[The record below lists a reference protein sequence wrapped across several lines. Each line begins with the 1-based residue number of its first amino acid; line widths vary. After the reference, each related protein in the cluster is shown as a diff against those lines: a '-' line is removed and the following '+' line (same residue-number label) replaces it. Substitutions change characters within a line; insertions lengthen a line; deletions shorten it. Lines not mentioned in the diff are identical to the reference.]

1 MGRAND
7 SVAVAC
13 IRGGGEYG
21 KAWHDVAVG
30 INRSISFED
39 LAYAARYLHS
49 SGLST
54 PSLTSI
60 YGISNGGLLVAAC
73 ANRNP
78 ELYGAVF
85 CDVGV
90 LDLTR
95 FHKFVSSTDPLQL
108 DDADMQTLGRLWTA
122 EYGDPDNKEHL
133 PIIHASSP
141 YHNIQPTLDY
151 PAILVTTGD
160 HDTRV
165 IPGHSLKYIA
175 QLQSTSTPSSRT
187 KLIVDLLPN
196 NKNVFLARIYENAG
210 HECTSPCLAKDLA
223 DVLAASKSVAQR
235 VEEAVDRLVFVLST
249 ISR

>member
-1 MGRAND
+1 MECKYRKAIMSGADD

-30 INRSISFED
+30 INRSVSFD
-39 LAYAARYLHS
+39 DMAYAARYLHT

-95 FHKFVSSTDPLQL
+95 FHKFVS
-108 DDADMQTLGRLWTA
+108 
-122 EYGDPDNKEHL
+122 
-133 PIIHASSP
+133 
-141 YHNIQPTLDY
+141 
-151 PAILVTTGD
+151 ILV
-160 HDTRV
+160 
-165 IPGHSLKYIA
+165 S
-175 QLQSTSTPSSRT
+175 
-187 KLIVDLLPN
+187 
-196 NKNVFLARIYENAG
+196 E
-210 HECTSPCLAKDLA
+210 
-223 DVLAASKSVAQR
+223 
-235 VEEAVDRLVFVLST
+235 
-249 ISR
+249 

>member
-30 INRSISFED
+30 INRSVSFD
-39 LAYAARYLHS
+39 DMAYAARFLHT

-95 FHKFVSSTDPLQL
+95 FHKFVSFTEPFLLEITD
-108 DDADMQTLGRLWTA
+108 
-122 EYGDPDNKEHL
+122 K
-133 PIIHASSP
+133 
-141 YHNIQPTLDY
+141 
-151 PAILVTTGD
+151 
-160 HDTRV
+160 
-165 IPGHSLKYIA
+165 
-175 QLQSTSTPSSRT
+175 
-187 KLIVDLLPN
+187 
-196 NKNVFLARIYENAG
+196 
-210 HECTSPCLAKDLA
+210 
-223 DVLAASKSVAQR
+223 
-235 VEEAVDRLVFVLST
+235 
-249 ISR
+249 

>member
-1 MGRAND
+1 MN

-30 INRSISFED
+30 INRSVSFD
-39 LAYAARYLHS
+39 DMAYAARYLHS
-49 SGLST
+49 SRLST

-95 FHKFVSSTDPLQL
+95 FHKFVSTPQPTSNFQRQSQLQE
-108 DDADMQTLGRLWTA
+108 AENQTLGRLWTA
-122 EYGDPDNKEHL
+122 EYGDPDNQDHL
-133 PIIHASSP
+133 PVIHASSP
-141 YHNIQPTLDY
+141 YHNIQRNVEY

-175 QLQSTSTPSSRT
+175 QLQSTSC
-187 KLIVDLLPN
+187 
-196 NKNVFLARIYENAG
+196 FLFRFQG
-210 HECTSPCLAKDLA
+210 
-223 DVLAASKSVAQR
+223 
-235 VEEAVDRLVFVLST
+235 
-249 ISR
+249 